1 MAYNEEKLAR
11 LKHLK
16 QLAQKAKAESD
27 AVATRVKALE
37 NVGAQ
42 ANKIESIKV
51 NGVAQAIGSDKS
63 VNISVPTKTSQLNN
77 DSTFQTSAQVVAAI
91 NTAISKSGHASFQ
104 KVDAVPKADAAQE
117 NILYLV
123 MNTTTK
129 HYDIY
134 AKIKGSSDSYT
145 MELLDDTTVDLS
157 GKVDKVAGK
166 GLSTNDYTTAEKTKL
181 AGIAEGAN
189 KYVHPSYTAKTSG
202 LYKVTV
208 DATGHV
214 SAVAAVTKG
223 DITALGIPGQD
234 TTYPEATTAK
244 AGLMSAADKSKLD
257 GVTIATDAEVSEMLT
272 EVFGATA

>member
-27 AVATRVKALE
+27 AVATRVKDLE
-37 NVGAQ
+37 KVSAQ

-51 NGVAQAIGSDKS
+51 NGAAQAIGSDKS

-257 GVTIATDAEVSEMLT
+257 GMTIATDAEVSEMLT

>member
-27 AVATRVKALE
+27 AVAARVKALE
-37 NVGAQ
+37 DVGAQ
-42 ANKIESIKV
+42 ANVLETIKV
-51 NGVAQAIGSDKS
+51 NGVVQSIEDKA
-63 VNISVPTKTSQLNN
+63 VDITVPTKTSQLNN

-134 AKIKGSSDSYT
+134 AKIKGDGDSYT

-181 AGIAEGAN
+181 EGVAEGAN
-189 KYVHPSYTAKTSG
+189 RYVHPSYTAKTSG

-214 SAVAAVTKG
+214 SAVAAVTKD

-234 TTYPEATTAK
+234 TTYPEATTTK

-257 GVTIATDAEVSEMLT
+257 GMTIATDAEVSEMLT

>member
-37 NVGAQ
+37 DAGAQ

-51 NGVAQAIGSDKS
+51 NGTAQTIDPDKS
-63 VNISVPTKTSQLNN
+63 VNITVPTKTSQLNN

-257 GVTIATDAEVSEMLT
+257 GMTIATDAEVSEMLT
-272 EVFGATA
+272 EVFDATA

>member
-1 MAYNEEKLAR
+1 MAYDENKLAR

-16 QLAQKAKAESD
+16 QVAQKAKAESD

-51 NGVAQAIGSDKS
+51 NGATQTIGSDKS

-181 AGIAEGAN
+181 AGIADGAN
-189 KYVHPSYTAKTSG
+189 KYVHPTHTAAASG

-208 DATGHV
+208 DALGHV
-214 SAVAAVTKG
+214 TATTKVTKN

-257 GVTIATDAEVSEMLT
+257 GMTIATDAEVSEMLT

>member
-1 MAYNEEKLAR
+1 MPVSASKLVT
-11 LKHLK
+11 
-16 QLAQKAKAESD
+16 LAQLQELAKYTLASELGSLAKKSEISEAD
-27 AVATRVKALE
+27 LSAAL
-37 NVGAQ
+37 
-42 ANKIESIKV
+42 
-51 NGVAQAIGSDKS
+51 KS
-63 VNISVPTKTSQLNN
+63 VIDGKMDAA
-77 DSTFQTSAQVVAAI
+77 DSMTTEAI
-91 NTAISKSGHASFQ
+91 NSAIATAISKSGHASFQ

-189 KYVHPSYTAKTSG
+189 KYVHPTHTAAASG

-208 DATGHV
+208 DALGHV
-214 SAVAAVTKG
+214 TATTKVTKN

-257 GVTIATDAEVSEMLT
+257 GMTIATDAEVSEMLT

>member
-37 NVGAQ
+37 DVGAQ

-51 NGVAQAIGSDKS
+51 NGTAQTIDPDKS
-63 VNISVPTKTSQLNN
+63 VNITVPTKTSQLNN

-166 GLSTNDYTTAEKTKL
+166 DLSTNDYTTAEKTKL
-181 AGIAEGAN
+181 AGIADGAN
-189 KYVHPSYTAKTSG
+189 KYVHPTHTAAASG

-208 DATGHV
+208 DALGHV
-214 SAVAAVTKG
+214 TATTKVTKN

-257 GVTIATDAEVSEMLT
+257 GMTIATDAEVSEMLT

>member
-16 QLAQKAKAESD
+16 QLSQKAKAESD

-37 NVGAQ
+37 DAGAQ

-51 NGVAQAIGSDKS
+51 NGTAQTIDPDKS
-63 VNISVPTKTSQLNN
+63 VNITVPTKTSQLNN

-257 GVTIATDAEVSEMLT
+257 GMTIATDAEVSEMLT

>member
-1 MAYNEEKLAR
+1 MPVSASKLVT
-11 LKHLK
+11 
-16 QLAQKAKAESD
+16 LAQLQAQAE
-27 AVATRVKALE
+27 RVKQELAKYTLASELGSLAKKSEISEADLSAAL
-37 NVGAQ
+37 
-42 ANKIESIKV
+42 
-51 NGVAQAIGSDKS
+51 KS
-63 VNISVPTKTSQLNN
+63 VIDGKMDAA
-77 DSTFQTSAQVVAAI
+77 DSMTTEAI
-91 NTAISKSGHASFQ
+91 NSAIATAISKSGHASFQ

-181 AGIAEGAN
+181 AGIADGAN
-189 KYVHPSYTAKTSG
+189 KNVHPTHTAAASG

-208 DATGHV
+208 DALGHV
-214 SAVAAVTKG
+214 TATTKVTKN

-234 TTYPEATTAK
+234 TTYPEGTTAK

-257 GVTIATDAEVSEMLT
+257 GMTIATYAEVSEMLT

>member
-27 AVATRVKALE
+27 AVATRVKSLE
-37 NVGAQ
+37 DAGAQ

-51 NGVAQAIGSDKS
+51 NGTAQTIDPDKS
-63 VNISVPTKTSQLNN
+63 VNITVPTKTSQLNN

-257 GVTIATDAEVSEMLT
+257 GMTIASDADVTAMLT
-272 EVFGATA
+272 EVFGA

>member
-1 MAYNEEKLAR
+1 MAYNEKHLAKLAD
-11 LKHLK
+11 L
-16 QLAQKAKAESD
+16 
-27 AVATRVKALE
+27 KALGTKQKE
-37 NVGAQ
+37 VADALAERIDTLEGVGSQ
-42 ANKIESIKV
+42 ANVIETIKV
-51 NGVAQAIGSDKS
+51 NGTAQAIKDKA
-63 VNISVPTKTSQLNN
+63 VDITVPTKTSQLEN
-77 DSTFQTSAQVVAAI
+77 DKKFQTDTEVSSAIQ
-91 NTAISKSGHASFQ
+91 TAISKSGHASYQ
-104 KVDAVPKADAAQE
+104 KVSAVPAVDAAQE

-181 AGIAEGAN
+181 AGIADGAN
-189 KYVHPSYTAKTSG
+189 KYVHPTHTAAASG

-208 DATGHV
+208 DALGHV
-214 SAVAAVTKG
+214 TATTKVTKN

-257 GVTIATDAEVSEMLT
+257 GMTIATDAEVSEMLT

>member
-51 NGVAQAIGSDKS
+51 NGTAQTIDPDKS
-63 VNISVPTKTSQLNN
+63 VNITVPTKTSQLNN

-214 SAVAAVTKG
+214 SAVAAVTNG

-257 GVTIATDAEVSEMLT
+257 GMTIATDAEVSEMLT

>member
-1 MAYNEEKLAR
+1 MAYDENKLAR

-16 QLAQKAKAESD
+16 QVAQKAKAESD
-27 AVATRVKALE
+27 AVAARVKALE

-51 NGVAQAIGSDKS
+51 NGAAQAIGSDKS

-257 GVTIATDAEVSEMLT
+257 GMTIATDAEVSEMLT

>member
-1 MAYNEEKLAR
+1 MAYDENKLAR

-16 QLAQKAKAESD
+16 QVAQKAKAESD
-27 AVATRVKALE
+27 AVATRVEALE

-51 NGVAQAIGSDKS
+51 NGATQTIGSDKS

-134 AKIKGSSDSYT
+134 AKIKGSSDNYT

-181 AGIAEGAN
+181 AGIADGAN
-189 KYVHPSYTAKTSG
+189 KYVHPTHTAAASG

-208 DATGHV
+208 DALGHV
-214 SAVAAVTKG
+214 TATTKVTKN

-244 AGLMSAADKSKLD
+244 TGLMSAADKSKLD
-257 GVTIATDAEVSEMLT
+257 GMTIATDAEVSEMLT

>member
-37 NVGAQ
+37 DVGAQ

-51 NGVAQAIGSDKS
+51 NGAAQAIGSDKS

-77 DSTFQTSAQVVAAI
+77 DSTFQTSAQVMAAI

-189 KYVHPSYTAKTSG
+189 KYVHPTHTAAASG

-208 DATGHV
+208 DALGHV
-214 SAVAAVTKG
+214 TATTKVTKN

-234 TTYPEATTAK
+234 TTYPEATTAN
-244 AGLMSAADKSKLD
+244 AGLMSAADKTKLD
-257 GVTIATDAEVSEMLT
+257 GMTIATDAEVSEMLA

>member
-37 NVGAQ
+37 DVGAQ

-51 NGVAQAIGSDKS
+51 NGAAQAIGSDKS

-189 KYVHPSYTAKTSG
+189 KYVHPTHTAAASG

-208 DATGHV
+208 DALGHV
-214 SAVAAVTKG
+214 TATTKVTKN
-223 DITALGIPGQD
+223 DITALVIPGQD

-257 GVTIATDAEVSEMLT
+257 GMTIATDAEVTEMLT

>member
-1 MAYNEEKLAR
+1 MAYDENKLAR

-16 QLAQKAKAESD
+16 QVAQKAKAESD

-51 NGVAQAIGSDKS
+51 NGAAQTIGSDKS

-91 NTAISKSGHASFQ
+91 ATAISKSGHASFQ

-181 AGIAEGAN
+181 AGIADGAN
-189 KYVHPSYTAKTSG
+189 KYVHPTHTAAASG

-208 DATGHV
+208 DALGHV
-214 SAVAAVTKG
+214 TATTKVTKN
-223 DITALGIPGQD
+223 DITALGLPGQD
-234 TTYPEATTAK
+234 TTYPEAPTAK

-257 GVTIATDAEVSEMLT
+257 GMTIATDAEVSEMLT

>member
-1 MAYNEEKLAR
+1 MANYDLNHIPALRDLQDLAKR
-11 LKHLK
+11 QNAKH
-16 QLAQKAKAESD
+16 KALNS
-27 AVATRVKALE
+27 RVNALE

-51 NGVAQAIGSDKS
+51 NGTAQTIDPDKS
-63 VNISVPTKTSQLNN
+63 VNITVPTKTSQLNN
-77 DSTFQTSAQVVAAI
+77 DSTFQTSAQVVEAI

-104 KVDAVPKADAAQE
+104 KVDAVPNADAAQE

-123 MNTTTK
+123 MNTATK

-134 AKIKGSSDSYT
+134 AKIKGSSGSYT

-189 KYVHPSYTAKTSG
+189 NYVHPSYTAKTSG

-214 SAVAAVTKG
+214 SAVAAVTKD
-223 DITALGIPGQD
+223 DITALGIPGSD
-234 TTYPEATTAK
+234 TKYGNATTTN
-244 AGLMSAADKSKLD
+244 AGLMSAADKTKLD
-257 GVTIATDAEVSEMLT
+257 GLVLATEAEVTAMLD
-272 EVFGATA
+272 EVFAGE

>member
-27 AVATRVKALE
+27 AVAARVKALE
-37 NVGAQ
+37 DVGAQ
-42 ANKIESIKV
+42 ANVLETIKV
-51 NGVAQAIGSDKS
+51 NGVVQSIEDKA
-63 VNISVPTKTSQLNN
+63 VDITVPTKTSQLNN

-134 AKIKGSSDSYT
+134 AKIKGDGDSYP

-181 AGIAEGAN
+181 EGVAEGAN

-214 SAVAAVTKG
+214 SAVAAVTKD

-234 TTYPEATTAK
+234 TTYPEATTTK

-257 GVTIATDAEVSEMLT
+257 GMTIATDAEVSEMLT

>member
-1 MAYNEEKLAR
+1 MAYDANKLAR
-11 LKHLK
+11 LSHLK
-16 QLAQKAKAESD
+16 QVAQKAKAESD
-27 AVATRVKALE
+27 AVAARVKDLE
-37 NVGAQ
+37 KVGAQ

-51 NGVAQAIGSDKS
+51 NGAAQAIGSDKS

-234 TTYPEATTAK
+234 TTYHEATTAK

-257 GVTIATDAEVSEMLT
+257 GMTIATDAEVSEMLT

>member
-37 NVGAQ
+37 DVGAQ

-51 NGVAQAIGSDKS
+51 NGAAQAIGSDKS
-63 VNISVPTKTSQLNN
+63 VNISVPTNTSQLNN

-189 KYVHPSYTAKTSG
+189 KYVHPTHTAAASG

-208 DATGHV
+208 DALGHV
-214 SAVAAVTKG
+214 TATAKVTKN

-257 GVTIATDAEVSEMLT
+257 GMTIATDAEVSEMLA

>member
-16 QLAQKAKAESD
+16 QLAQKAKADSD

-37 NVGAQ
+37 DVGAQ

-51 NGVAQAIGSDKS
+51 NGTAQTIDPDKS
-63 VNISVPTKTSQLNN
+63 VNITVPTKTSQLNN
-77 DSTFQTSAQVVAAI
+77 DSTFQTSAQVVAVI

-257 GVTIATDAEVSEMLT
+257 GMTIATDAEVSEMLT